1 MIENIIWAGF
11 LIFALFMYFVGKDI
25 KEKDIQ
31 DGVLSDVEK
40 AKKINDKVK
49 SFKSDDII
57 AELSKYKK

>member
-1 MIENIIWAGF
+1 MIENIIGAGF

-40 AKKINDKVK
+40 AKKVNDKVK
-49 SFKSDDII
+49 SFNSDDII
-57 AELSKYKK
+57 DKLSKYKK